1 MPHTEP
7 RDYYV
12 SLRRGSRYALLCGPF
27 ASHTEALAWVKPAT
41 DEAERVD
48 PRACWD
54 LHGTCSLPRSA
65 GNVVGKL
72 NAALGVV
79 PRVLLPPLPYSLGT

>member
-12 SLRRGSRYALLCGPF
+12 SLRRGDRTALLAGPF
-27 ASHTEALAWVKPAT
+27 ETHTEALAMVTRAK

-48 PRACWD
+48 ARAFWD
-54 LHGTCSLPRSA
+54 AHGTCSLPRVA
-65 GNVVGKL
+65 GNPAGKL
-72 NAALGVV
+72 NERLGVV
-79 PRVLLPPLPYSLGT
+79 PRKIIPG